1 VNVHGPPWLHSEPL
15 NSLNFDFNAD
25 PAPTFKSNADPN
37 PVLIQLPGIRRI
49 YANPDLQPGFM
60 NRVNLFEFEEFVSKI
75 KGGEEERP
83 AGAVLIN
90 SN

>member
-1 VNVHGPPWLHSEPL
+1 VSVHGPPRLHSEPL
-15 NSLNFDFNAD
+15 NRLNFIAD
-25 PAPTFKSNADPN
+25 PEPAFNSNADPS
-37 PVLIQLPGIRRI
+37 PALIQLPEIRWI

-60 NRVNLFEFEEFVSKI
+60 KRGNLFEFEEFVSKI
-75 KGGEEERP
+75 KGCEEERP